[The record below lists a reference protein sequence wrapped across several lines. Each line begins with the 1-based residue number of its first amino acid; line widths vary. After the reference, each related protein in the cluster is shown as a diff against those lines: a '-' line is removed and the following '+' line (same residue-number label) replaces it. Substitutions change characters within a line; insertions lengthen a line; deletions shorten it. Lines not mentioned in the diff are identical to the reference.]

1 MSDDGFSYALHYI
14 NKYIRSY
21 MRLCVIEYALGRA
34 VLVERAQ
41 YPADAHIAYACT
53 ELAVGKRSGSALA
66 ELDVALG
73 VKLTAC
79 TEGFDLFSACFG
91 IGAALEHNR
100 L

>member
-1 MSDDGFSYALHYI
+1 
-14 NKYIRSY
+14 

-34 VLVERAQ
+34 VLVKRAQ

-79 TEGFDLFSACFG
+79 SEGFDLFLRVSAS
-91 IGAALEHNR
+91 APRSSNNR